1 MNQTGLGDAAGHGGG
16 DGGAALLAAV
26 AHLAVL
32 VHRYH
37 LRVAAAPGDLPA
49 EPSGIKVTVR
59 VMGLGH
65 LSLRVNS
72 LLLRVKPVAVCPSGM
87 VSPGVS
93 ATGGVLSPAGSVSD
107 GLASGVGGHAFHR
120 RGVVRRAVHVALG
133 HQGPD
138 DGDDDDDRRH
148 DQGQGDHRADDLQR

>member
-1 MNQTGLGDAAGHGGG
+1 MV
-16 DGGAALLAAV
+16 ALPCLLPWLTLPFSSTDTTSGSLLLQV
-26 AHLAVL
+26 IF
-32 VHRYH
+32 
-37 LRVAAAPGDLPA
+37 PA

-87 VSPGVS
+87 VSPGS
-93 ATGGVLSPAGSVSD
+93 PPLEACSHRRARSPTGWRP
-107 GLASGVGGHAFHR
+107 GGHAFHR

-133 HQGPD
+133 HKG
-138 DGDDDDDRRH
+138 RMMVMTMMTAATIR
-148 DQGQGDHRADDLQR
+148 GQGDHRADDLQR

>member
-1 MNQTGLGDAAGHGGG
+1 MVAVMV
-16 DGGAALLAAV
+16 ALPRLLPWLTLPFSSTDTTSGSLLLQV
-26 AHLAVL
+26 IF
-32 VHRYH
+32 
-37 LRVAAAPGDLPA
+37 PA

-72 LLLRVKPVAVCPSGM
+72 LLLRVKPVAVCPTGM

-107 GLASGVGGHAFHR
+107 GLASGVGVTLST
-120 RGVVRRAVHVALG
+120 GVVLSAGPSASPLATRGRMMVMTMMTAATIRARETTVPMIFSGEV
-133 HQGPD
+133 PPP
-138 DGDDDDDRRH
+138 
-148 DQGQGDHRADDLQR
+148 